1 MERINTA
8 MQNFIEWKGV
18 TNPIDMYIIVGL
30 LFLIFMVF
38 IKFIIEFYQ
47 DSVGPDNFDTYFKFV
62 NCPKGGIQIKI
73 LVYNYGFMKVYHT
86 YNLGKIYNDETE
98 AMKDFMSNDD
108 WIESTDD
115 VMANRIFRLRLLH
128 QIEAGQI

>member
-1 MERINTA
+1 MKKINDI
-8 MQNFIEWKGV
+8 MNMIIEWKGDS
-18 TNPIDMYIIVGL
+18 NADLYIILMILG
-30 LFLIFMVF
+30 LIFIFLV
-38 IKFIIEFYQ
+38 KFILEFYQ
-47 DSVGPDNFDTYFKFV
+47 DSVGPNKFDAYFKFV

-73 LVYNYGFMKVYHT
+73 LVYNYGFIKVYHT

-98 AMKDFMSNDD
+98 AMKDFMFNND

-128 QIEAGQI
+128 QIETQQI